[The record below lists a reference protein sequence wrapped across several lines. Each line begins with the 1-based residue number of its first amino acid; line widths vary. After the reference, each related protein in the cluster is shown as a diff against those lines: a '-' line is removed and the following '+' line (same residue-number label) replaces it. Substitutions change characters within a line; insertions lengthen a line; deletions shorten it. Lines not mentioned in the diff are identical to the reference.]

1 MLEMLDL
8 LGAILT
14 HAIYVLCILIFLSR
28 LVEKPRFENWAGWVL
43 LLTSVPLGYLLFKA
57 PELQRE
63 PLYYVQ
69 IGLMLAFLLVE
80 FLLDYLLK
88 LDFRNTRWMVIG
100 YVTLFFGAAGGML
113 GVAALAGGGWTV
125 SAVVL
130 FFIMAALAFYQLT
143 VTGL

>member
-1 MLEMLDL
+1 MLEKLDL
-8 LGAILT
+8 LGAVLT

-28 LVEKPRFENWAGWVL
+28 LVEKPRYENWAGWIL
-43 LLTSVPLGYLLFKA
+43 LLSSVPLGYLLLKA
-57 PELQRE
+57 PELERA
-63 PLYYVQ
+63 PLYYFQ

-80 FLLDYLLK
+80 FLLDHLFK

-100 YVTLFFGAAGGML
+100 YVTLFFSGTGGML
-113 GVAALAGGGWTV
+113 GVAALAGGGWTI

-130 FFIMAALAFYQLT
+130 FFIMAALAFYQRA